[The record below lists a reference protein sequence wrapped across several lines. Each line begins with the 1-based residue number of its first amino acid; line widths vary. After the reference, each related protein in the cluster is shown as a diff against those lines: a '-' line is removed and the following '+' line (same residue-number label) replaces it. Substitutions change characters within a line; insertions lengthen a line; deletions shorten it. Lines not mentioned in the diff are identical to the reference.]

1 MAQEGLAPSKKN
13 LGAQGTVIF
22 VDESGFSES
31 AVIRRTWAPR
41 GQTPVLR
48 TKERSWSHASA
59 IGALVYPLDERSPRV
74 LSRIHFSTVR
84 TPQVVGFLD
93 HLCKH
98 VKGHVVVVWDGLAA
112 HRALAVREWLADHPR
127 FCAERL
133 PAYAPE
139 LNPVEG
145 LWAWLK
151 GSQLA
156 NFCADTLGPVVK
168 RARRGLKRARKRP
181 SLLLGFLHKAGLSF

>member
-1 MAQEGLAPSKKN
+1 VAQEGLAASKKN
-13 LGAQGTVIF
+13 LGPHGTVVF

-48 TKERSWSHASA
+48 TKQRSWSQASA
-59 IGALVYPLDERSPRV
+59 IGALVYPLDGRPPRV
-74 LSRIHFSTVR
+74 LSKIHFSTVR
-84 TPQVVGFLD
+84 TPQVVGFLG
-93 HLCKH
+93 HLSRH
-98 VKGHVVVVWDGLAA
+98 VKGRVVVVWDGLAA
-112 HRALAVREWLADHPR
+112 HRARAVREWVDAHPR
-127 FCAERL
+127 FCVERL

-151 GSQLA
+151 GSQLP

-168 RARRGLKRARKRP
+168 RARRGLKRAHNRP
-181 SLLLGFLHKAGLSF
+181 SLLLGFLHKASLSF